1 MNSGQTMLSLLA
13 MVLLGT
19 TVLTVN
25 RNSLNNGTILR
36 QTELGIYSVSLA
48 TSYIQRAK
56 QMAFD
61 EKTTGGLAISLPMA
75 KPTAGTL
82 SATMG
87 PESGARYFTPPGG
100 TMETYET
107 TNYDNTYDDFDDYNN
122 FVKDTSV
129 DGVDKFRVTARVCY
143 ASQVPPFSDTTGAT
157 WLKRIVVKVNNSIK
171 RSVYTKEVSTGT
183 DTITFSYIKSFYF

>member
-19 TVLTVN
+19 TVFTVN

-48 TSYIQRAK
+48 TSYIQKAK

-75 KPTAGTL
+75 KPVAGTL
-82 SATMG
+82 STTMG
-87 PESGARYFTPPGG
+87 IETGTRYFTPPGG
-100 TMETYET
+100 TMEPQDIL
-107 TNYDNTYDDFDDYNN
+107 NNDNTYDDFDDYNN
-122 FVKDTSV
+122 FVKNDSIG
-129 DGVDKFRVTARVCY
+129 GVDVFHVTARVCY
-143 ASQVPPFSDTTGAT
+143 TSQVPPFSDTTGAT

-171 RSVYTKEVSTGT
+171 RSVYTNEVSTGT